1 MNVVNLSELDPSW
14 NWLSGLAHPARP
26 VHWAHASTRS
36 PPVPGWLPRAAT
48 LRRALA
54 GWRSIGLLGDDAQGL
69 LVSHGPR
76 MTMYGAFA
84 ARLRRRRPRH
94 LAYSFNFTEL
104 PQGRMRRAMADA
116 FASVDRFVCFSQM
129 ERQLY
134 ARHFD
139 LDPERIDMIHWA
151 ARPPRVDPGTA
162 PRVPGDYACAL
173 GSQGRD
179 YATLIAAMR
188 TLPAIRLVIVATS
201 ESLGGLAIPDNVEV
215 LIGIPLAQA
224 MNVLQHSRF
233 SVVPLRGA
241 EVPCGHVT
249 LVSAMH
255 CAKATIV
262 SASSG
267 VSDYVTHEVTGI
279 AVPVADVRA
288 LAGAIERL
296 WGDAAAART
305 LGDAA
310 KAFAAAYCGEDAAV
324 AYLENY
330 LNTPTP
336 STPDLGTPRSARKST
351 GDPR

>member
-1 MNVVNLSELDPSW
+1 MNVVNLSELDPAW
-14 NWLSGLAHPARP
+14 NWLSGQAHPARP
-26 VHWAHASTRS
+26 LHWAHASAKS
-36 PPVPGWLPRAAT
+36 SPVPGWLPRATT
-48 LRRALA
+48 LGRALA
-54 GWRSIGLLGDDAQGL
+54 GWRSIGLLGDDADAL

-84 ARLRRRRPRH
+84 ARLRCRRPRH

-139 LDPERIDMIHWA
+139 LDPTRIDMIHWA
-151 ARPPRVDPGTA
+151 ARPPTLDAGAA
-162 PRVPGDYACAL
+162 PLILGDYVCAL

-188 TLPAIRLVIVATS
+188 ILPAIKLVIVATA
-201 ESLGGLAIPDNVEV
+201 ESLAGLAIPGNVEV

-233 SVVPLRGA
+233 SVVPLRGT

-267 VSDYVTHEVTGI
+267 VSDYVAHEVTGL
-279 AVPVADVRA
+279 AVPVADVPA
-288 LAGAIERL
+288 LAGAIGRL
-296 WGDAAAART
+296 WADQAAARS
-305 LGDAA
+305 LGAA
-310 KAFAAAYCGEDAAV
+310 AQAFAAAHCGEDTV
-324 AYLENY
+324 VTYLENY
-330 LNTPTP
+330 LNTRQPSIPGTDAP
-336 STPDLGTPRSARKST
+336 RSTPKPT
-351 GDPR
+351 GDSR

>member
-1 MNVVNLSELDPSW
+1 MNVVNLSELDPAW
-14 NWLSGLAHPARP
+14 NWLSGRAHPARP
-26 VHWAHASTRS
+26 VHWAHASAKAS
-36 PPVPGWLPRAAT
+36 PVPGWLPRATT

-54 GWRSIGLLGDDAQGL
+54 GWRSIGLLGDDPRSL

-84 ARLRRRRPRH
+84 GRLRRRRPRH

-129 ERQLY
+129 ERELY

-139 LDPERIDMIHWA
+139 LDPMRIDMIHWA
-151 ARPPRVDPGTA
+151 ARPPDVDPGAA
-162 PRVPGDYACAL
+162 PRIRGDYVCAL

-188 TLPAIRLVIVATS
+188 TLPMIKLVIVATA
-201 ESLGGLAIPDNVEV
+201 ESLAGLAIPGNVEV
-215 LIGIPLAQA
+215 LIGVPLAQA

-255 CAKATIV
+255 CAKATVV
-262 SASSG
+262 SDSSG
-267 VSDYVTHEVTGI
+267 VSDYVTQEVTGL
-279 AVPVADVRA
+279 AVPVADVPA

-296 WGDAAAART
+296 WADAAAARA

-310 KAFAAAYCGEDAAV
+310 KAFATAHCGEDTVV

-330 LNTPTP
+330 LNTHQLSIPGR
-336 STPDLGTPRSARKST
+336 GTPRATPKPT
-351 GDPR
+351 GDSR